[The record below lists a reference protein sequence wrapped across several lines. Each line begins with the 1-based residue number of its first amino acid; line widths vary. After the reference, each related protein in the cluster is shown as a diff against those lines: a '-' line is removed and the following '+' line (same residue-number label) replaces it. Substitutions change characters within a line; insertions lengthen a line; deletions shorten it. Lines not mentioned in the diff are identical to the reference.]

1 MPRCVKT
8 LSRPLVPLLIQSR
21 ILVGCFNISTVFS
34 HAQTVVICSSCSSVL
49 CQPTGGRARLTEGEH
64 RFLHGIY
71 FVLITLCSREFIPS
85 EELSTLPVV
94 HTACTPDTF
103 HSDCLVNNHR
113 YYLGT
118 CNPFIRTPDSY
129 SESRSN
135 TENGVCA
142 CVRPPA
148 HDMF

>member
-8 LSRPLVPLLIQSR
+8 PSRPLVLLLIQSR
-21 ILVGCFNISTVFS
+21 IRVGCFNISTVFS
-34 HAQTVVICSSCSSVL
+34 HAQSVVICSSCSSVL

-64 RFLHGIY
+64 RFLYGIPL
-71 FVLITLCSREFIPS
+71 VLILFSREFIPS

-103 HSDCLVNNHR
+103 HSDCLVKNHKCN
-113 YYLGT
+113 LGI

-129 SESRSN
+129 SDSRSN
-135 TENGVCA
+135 TENGMRA
-142 CVRPPA
+142 CVRASASP
-148 HDMF
+148 